1 MRKARVLFVGLLGVT
16 SWLAMPAAR
25 AATTNEQANM
35 IGSEE
40 VPGPGDPDGKGVA
53 KITLDDVANTVCW
66 NFSYTLIDKPTAAHI
81 HTGARGVA
89 GPPTVTLDI
98 VKGNT
103 GCVGVDPTIVKQIRD
118 NPAGYY
124 VNIHTANYPKGA
136 IRGQLAKV

>member
-1 MRKARVLFVGLLGVT
+1 MGKGRLLAIGMFGMGA
-16 SWLAMPAAR
+16 WLAMPAAH

-40 VPGPGDPDGKGVA
+40 VPGPGDPDGKGIA
-53 KITLDDVANTVCW
+53 KITLDDAANTVCW
-66 NFSYTLIDKPTAAHI
+66 NFTYTGIDKPTAAHI

-103 GCVGVDPTIVKQIRD
+103 GCVGADPNVVKQIRD
-118 NPAGYY
+118 NPAGHY
-124 VNIHTANYPKGA
+124 VNIHNQQYPKGA
-136 IRGQLAKV
+136 IRGQLFKV

>member
-1 MRKARVLFVGLLGVT
+1 MRKGSVLAIGLLSVS
-16 SWLAMPAAR
+16 SWLAMPVAR

-40 VPGPGDPDGKGVA
+40 VPGPGDPDGKGIA

-66 NFSYTLIDKPTAAHI
+66 NITYTLIDKPTAAHI
-81 HTGARGVA
+81 HTGPRGVA

-103 GCVGVDPTIVKQIRD
+103 GCVGVDPTVIAQIRD

-124 VNIHTANYPKGA
+124 VNVHTANYPKGA

>member
-1 MRKARVLFVGLLGVT
+1 MRKIWVLGIGLLGAT
-16 SWLAMPAAR
+16 LWLATPAAH

-66 NFSYTLIDKPTAAHI
+66 NFTYAGIDKPTAAHI
-81 HTGARGVA
+81 HTGAKGVA

-103 GCVGVDPTIVKQIRD
+103 GCVGADPTTVKQIRD
-118 NPAGYY
+118 NPAGHY
-124 VNIHTANYPKGA
+124 VNIHTGTYPKGA
-136 IRGQLAKV
+136 IRGQLAKA